1 MSCHCRPFLPPCL
14 VVGILSL
21 LAMTNSAFMMV
32 ETHPRMRKQPKK
44 APEPKKAP
52 VVASPENGTSNGNG
66 ATSEEKNPVSMFA
79 KSAQVPEGEQSHLT
93 FLT

>member
-1 MSCHCRPFLPPCL
+1 M
-14 VVGILSL
+14 

-52 VVASPENGTSNGNG
+52 AIASAENGTGHG
-66 ATSEEKNPVSMFA
+66 HGIISENTNPVSMFA
-79 KSAQVPEGEQSHLT
+79 KSAQVPDGE
-93 FLT
+93 